1 MGLQAEFEKFDEKI
15 RLSDSDLEDLRTKRD
30 VLLGKLRD
38 SDDLPVFKEFSQGS
52 YAMHLGVKPT
62 DDREFDIDVA
72 LRFQVDKEE
81 ADPFEYKQTIYDILK
96 HHTEYGATIKNPCVT
111 VTYKKDG
118 EAAYHVDLVSY
129 AYDDHLDADG
139 QMYIAK
145 GKTGEDSYWEAA
157 DPVKLVDY
165 INDAIEEGEKREQ
178 FRRVIR
184 YLKQWKMRKFA
195 SDGHGEPPSIGIT
208 LIAADHFTFHKDND
222 LQAVIDVSKA
232 IQDMFFT
239 ADNDENGDPV
249 YDIQLGLPN
258 SLRFEPGNDVFEK
271 MSEHQKTGF
280 KKKVDKLVRDLD
292 AVAKEPDLAEQCR
305 KLSKIFGNDFSIPS
319 VSETSKKQVP
329 FIPATSSS
337 G

>member
-15 RLSDSDLEDLRTKRD
+15 RLSDSDQKDLGKKRD

-38 SDDLPVFKEFSQGS
+38 SNDLPSFDEYSQGS

-72 LRFQVDKEE
+72 LRFHSDK
-81 ADPFEYKQTIYDILK
+81 DKSNPFEHKQAIYDILE
-96 HHTEYGATIKNPCVT
+96 HHTEYGATIKKPCVT

-129 AYDDHLDADG
+129 AYDDHLDAG
-139 QMYIAK
+139 SQMHIAK
-145 GKTGEDSYWEAA
+145 GKTREESCWEAA

-165 INDAIEEGEKREQ
+165 INDAVEKGEKREQ
-178 FRRVIR
+178 FRRVVR
-184 YLKQWKMRKFA
+184 YLKRWKMLKFA
-195 SDGHGEPPSIGIT
+195 ASGHGEPPSIGIT
-208 LIAADHFTFHKDND
+208 LIAADNFTFHEGND
-222 LQAVIDVSKA
+222 LQAVIDVSRA
-232 IQDMFFT
+232 IQNKFYL
-239 ADNDENGDPV
+239 ASYDENGNPV
-249 YDIQLGLPN
+249 YDIQLGLPAN
-258 SLRFEPGNDVFEK
+258 LRFEPGNDVFEK

-292 AVAKEPDLAEQCR
+292 AVAKEPDFAEQCR
-305 KLSKIFGNDFSIPS
+305 RLSEIFGDDFEVPN
-319 VSETSKKQVP
+319 VSEASKKQVP
-329 FIPATSSS
+329 FIPTTSSS